1 MSNYYVTF
9 NNHTPEVWTLGVYQT
24 LPSSPGLDSVSWL
37 QTSSP
42 PTEGTSSVEWE
53 VNYNVAIAQY
63 TQEGGIGVYPPD
75 SAQILPADL
84 GTMWNIVW
92 DGNVQ
97 SLEKANTAAP
107 QADQIIITNQ
117 SNHLANPGI
126 GMNGSPAL
134 YQNQV
139 YGGAQ
144 AEFIVQPVYWVALFN
159 SLILGEVISSNV
171 SVGPHQLTFTG
182 TNSATVTASIQGEN
196 IVMDVSYGTRTSVDM
211 NQLSERVGGRNTYQ
225 KQLHGRSAGRQSAA
239 R

>member
-37 QTSSP
+37 QTTSP
-42 PTEGTSSVEWE
+42 PQEGTSSVEWE
-53 VNYNVAIAQY
+53 VNYNVAIAQF

-75 SAQILPADL
+75 SAQILPAEL
-84 GTMWNIVW
+84 GTAWEIDW

-97 SLEKANTAAP
+97 ALKQVGKA
-107 QADQIIITNQ
+107 QQDDQIVITNK

-139 YGGAQ
+139 YSGAQ
-144 AEFIVQPVYWVALFN
+144 AEFIVKPVYWVALFN

-171 SVGPHQLTFTG
+171 SVGPQQLIFTG

-196 IVMDVSYGTRTSVDM
+196 IVMDVTYGNRTSVDM
-211 NQLSERVGGRNTYQ
+211 NQLSERAGGRNTYQ
-225 KQLHGRSAGRQSAA
+225 KQLHGRSAVRQPAA